1 MVAGE
6 GSLSLSL
13 SFRNGLWH
21 PSSRKFVMGEWKALV
36 PDDGRLTTTGTLP
49 HLERNL
55 VSWVQEWS
63 FCGSLSY
70 KGSRAEEDVPKTS

>member
-1 MVAGE
+1 
-6 GSLSLSL
+6 
-13 SFRNGLWH
+13 
-21 PSSRKFVMGEWKALV
+21 MGEWKALV